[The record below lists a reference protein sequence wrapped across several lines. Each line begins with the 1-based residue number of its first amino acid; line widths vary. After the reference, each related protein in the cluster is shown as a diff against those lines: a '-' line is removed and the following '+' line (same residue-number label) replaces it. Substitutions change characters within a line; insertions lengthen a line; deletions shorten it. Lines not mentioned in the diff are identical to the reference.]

1 MDSTRR
7 ISLWAGIW
15 FLVTFVSIA
24 ALPFY
29 DSILNDADYIL
40 GSGDDAK
47 VRLGAFVEI
56 ITVVGNIGTAVVL
69 FPLLRRVN
77 ETTALG
83 YVAVRTVES
92 TLIVIGLI
100 SLLSVVALR
109 QDIGGDGATSPD
121 SLEQVGRSL
130 VALHD
135 GTFLLGPAF
144 CAGIGNGLLLG
155 YMMYKSGL
163 VPRGMAI
170 LGLVGG
176 TLATITATLVLFGA
190 YEQVSAWSFLLT
202 LPEIAWELSLGIY
215 MTFKG
220 FRPAPVVAEYE
231 ADMQRRRA
239 VRSAATA

>member
-77 ETTALG
+77 ETTALA

-100 SLLSVVALR
+100 SLLSVVTLR
-109 QDIGGDGATSPD
+109 QDIGGDGATNPD

-135 GTFLLGPAF
+135 GTFLLGPAL
-144 CAGIGNGLLLG
+144 CARN
-155 YMMYKSGL
+155 
-163 VPRGMAI
+163 R
-170 LGLVGG
+170 
-176 TLATITATLVLFGA
+176 
-190 YEQVSAWSFLLT
+190 
-202 LPEIAWELSLGIY
+202 
-215 MTFKG
+215 
-220 FRPAPVVAEYE
+220 
-231 ADMQRRRA
+231 
-239 VRSAATA
+239 